1 MLVVLV
7 LLALLVVLVFL
18 VVLTLLVLL
27 TLLALLVLL
36 GVPVL
41 LVLIVVLPVVFYP
54 YMVLR
59 FLGRRLEDDE
69 LAAVLEDDALVRG
82 ADLHAHD
89 VVHRSLTVKRVSHFL
104 QGVGLCADK
113 FLALKLFN

>member
-1 MLVVLV
+1 MLVVLALLV
-7 LLALLVVLVFL
+7 FLVALVVLALLALLVVLV
-18 VVLTLLVLL
+18 
-27 TLLALLVLL
+27 LLVLL

-59 FLGRRLEDDE
+59 FVGRRLEDDE
-69 LAAVLEDDALVRG
+69 LAAVLENDALVGG

-89 VVHRSLTVKRVSHFL
+89 VVHRSLTVKRIGDFL
-104 QGVGLCADK
+104 QRVGLSADK